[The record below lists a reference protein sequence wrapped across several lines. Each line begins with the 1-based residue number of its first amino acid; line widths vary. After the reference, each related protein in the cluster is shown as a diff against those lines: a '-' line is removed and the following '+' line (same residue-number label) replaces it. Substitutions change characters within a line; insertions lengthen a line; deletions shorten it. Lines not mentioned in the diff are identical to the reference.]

1 MKHNFFASF
10 IGTVTLMCI
19 FCSCGNSGK
28 PQVDEQAIKDSI
40 QNAVMDSI
48 RNAEVENAKNDSLEA
63 FNKSH
68 SPEMIQ
74 KRVKEMFRKDE
85 FFSKDYKST
94 SKKLQDAGDK
104 YFPGEIV
111 GPDYVVWDTRQGG
124 CEDGNTKFGE
134 VENVTE
140 KTAVIKVFNKFE
152 CDENH
157 DVVLHLVF
165 ENGDWFVD
173 DISNSFTKSLKNDM
187 KKELKDIANF
197 SN

>member
-94 SKKLQDAGDK
+94 SKKLQESLTNLNVMKIMMSCYIWFSRTGIGLLMT
-104 YFPGEIV
+104 YPIV
-111 GPDYVVWDTRQGG
+111 LPSLL
-124 CEDGNTKFGE
+124 
-134 VENVTE
+134 
-140 KTAVIKVFNKFE
+140 KTI
-152 CDENH
+152 
-157 DVVLHLVF
+157 
-165 ENGDWFVD
+165 
-173 DISNSFTKSLKNDM
+173 
-187 KKELKDIANF
+187 
-197 SN
+197 